1 MSEDD
6 LKLLELKLSQI
17 FSKRASEMD
26 EQVVLQPTH
35 TIFENRKRSQL
46 S

>member
-17 FSKRASEMD
+17 FSRRASEMD

-35 TIFENRKRSQL
+35 TFLENRKRSQL